1 MKQVI
6 YGVTLDLK
14 DLYIETKE
22 TEVEGMFKTVEDSLE
37 YVHEQYTNE
46 EVLSLLRP
54 YVAEWFKRKYSSFT
68 PAQLLAIPEIKKGN
82 NVLISSP
89 TGTGKT
95 LAAFLGILDELFK
108 LGEEGKLE
116 DHVYVVYVSPLRALN
131 NDMKRNL
138 IEPLKEISDAARKL
152 GYEIPEIR
160 VAVRTSDTKPYE
172 KQRMIKTPP
181 HILITTPES
190 FSIALV
196 APRFRETLRNVKWVI
211 VDEIHELCS
220 SKRGAHLSL
229 AIERLENFVGHRL
242 IRIGLSATIAPLDE
256 VAKFLV
262 GFEDNGRPRKCKIV
276 DARFAKPFEIRV
288 VSPLR
293 NIATASASE
302 ISEAIYSTL
311 KDIILKHRTT
321 LVFTNTRSAT
331 ERVVFKL
338 RKMFKENNVLD
349 ADKIE
354 AHHSSLS
361 RDLRLNVE
369 EKLKRGE
376 LKVVVCS
383 TSLELGIDIGY
394 IDVVVLLSSP
404 KSVSRL
410 LQRIGRAGHKLRNVS
425 KGIIVIVDRDDL
437 VECTVLAK
445 AALERKIDNVRIPKN
460 PLDVLA
466 QHIVG
471 MALERKWKVDEAY
484 RLVRRSYNYHTLS
497 FNDFMSVL
505 KYLSG
510 KLVNLEHQRVYAKI
524 WLDEEEGVFGRKGRG
539 KTRMIYYMN
548 SGTIP
553 DEAKITVISDNG
565 KYIGTI
571 DEQFLQILL
580 PGDIFVLGGR
590 TYKFIRSYGSL
601 ALVKPVEGERPT
613 VPTWFSE
620 MLPLS
625 YDSALLVGEFRRK
638 IASMIDEGKSEGEIL
653 RFIME
658 HYYVEEH
665 VAKDIY
671 KYILEQYRF
680 TQGIVPND
688 KLILIEV
695 FGEGSKINI
704 VFHTL
709 FGRRVNDALS
719 RAYAYVLSN
728 LAGSNVK
735 VTVTDNGFMLTITNI
750 NLSQTIITNLLSKV
764 KSTNIDEILRRALKN
779 TELLKR
785 RFRHCAQRSFMIL
798 KRYMGREKSVHR
810 LQLNAQNLLKVV
822 EEIMDFPVLKETYR
836 EILEDFMD
844 IKHAK
849 EVLRK
854 MEAGEIEV
862 RIITGKPVPSPFA
875 HNIVLQGYSDVV
887 LMEDRRALLRKLYE
901 RVLEY
906 MRTTK

>member
-1 MKQVI
+1 LKQVV

-138 IEPLKEISDAARKL
+138 IEPLKEISDVARKL

-172 KQRMIKTPP
+172 KQRMIKIPP

-288 VSPLR
+288 VSPLK

-311 KDIILKHRTT
+311 KDIVLKHRTT

-410 LQRIGRAGHKLRNVS
+410 LQRIGRAGHKLSNVS
-425 KGIIVIVDRDDL
+425 KGIIVVVDRDDL

-445 AALERKIDNVRIPKN
+445 AALERRIDNVRIPKN

-471 MALERKWKVDEAY
+471 MALERKWKVDEAF

-524 WLDEEEGVFGRKGRG
+524 WLDEEEGVFGKKGRG

-553 DEAKITVISDNG
+553 YEAKITVISDNG
-565 KYIGTI
+565 RYIGTI

-695 FGEGSKINI
+695 FDEGSKINI

-822 EEIMDFPVLKETYR
+822 EEIKDFPVLKETYR

-849 EVLRK
+849 EVLKK

>member
-1 MKQVI
+1 LKQVV

-138 IEPLKEISDAARKL
+138 IEPLKEISDVAREL

-288 VSPLR
+288 VSPLK

-311 KDIILKHRTT
+311 KDIVLKHRTT

-425 KGIIVIVDRDDL
+425 KGIIVVVDRDDL

-445 AALERKIDNVRIPKN
+445 AALERRIDNVRIPKN

-471 MALERKWKVDEAY
+471 MALERKWKVNEAY

-497 FNDFMSVL
+497 FKDFMSVL

-524 WLDEEEGVFGRKGRG
+524 WLDEEEGVFGRRGRG

-565 KYIGTI
+565 RYIGTI

-658 HYYVEEH
+658 HYYVKEH

-695 FGEGSKINI
+695 FDEGSKINI

-822 EEIMDFPVLKETYR
+822 EEIKDFPVLKETYR

-844 IKHAK
+844 IKHAR
-849 EVLRK
+849 EVLKK

-901 RVLEY
+901 RVLEH

>member
-22 TEVEGMFKTVEDSLE
+22 TKVEGMFKSVEDSLE
-37 YVHEQYTNE
+37 YVYEQYTDE
-46 EVLSLLRP
+46 EVLSILRP
-54 YVAEWFKRKYSSFT
+54 YVAEWFKRKYGSFT

-95 LAAFLGILDELFK
+95 LAAFLGILDELFR

-116 DHVYVVYVSPLRALN
+116 NHVYVVYVSPLRALN

-138 IEPLKEISDAARKL
+138 IEPLEEILSMAKEL
-152 GYEIPEIR
+152 GYEIPEVR
-160 VAVRTSDTKPYE
+160 VAVRTSDTTPYE
-172 KQRMIKTPP
+172 KQRMIRTPP

-196 APRFRETLRNVKWVI
+196 APKFRGTLKNVKWII
-211 VDEIHELCS
+211 VDEVHELCS

-229 AIERLENFVGHRL
+229 AIERLENFVGHKL

-262 GFEDNGRPRKCKIV
+262 GFENSGKPRKCKIV
-276 DARFAKPFEIRV
+276 DARFAKPFEIKV
-288 VSPLR
+288 ISPLK
-293 NIATASASE
+293 NIVTASANE
-302 ISEAIYSTL
+302 INEAIYSTL
-311 KDIILKHRTT
+311 KNIILKHRTS
-321 LVFTNTRSAT
+321 LIFTNTRSAT

-338 RKMFKENNVLD
+338 RKMFKKNNVLD
-349 ADKIE
+349 ADKVE

-361 RDLRLNVE
+361 RDLRLSVE

-410 LQRIGRAGHKLRNVS
+410 LQRIGRAGHRLRNVS
-425 KGIIVIVDRDDL
+425 KGVIVVVDRDDL

-471 MALERKWKVDEAY
+471 MALERKWRIDEAY
-484 RLVRRSYNYHTLS
+484 RLVRRSYNYRTLS
-497 FNDFMSVL
+497 FKDFMSVL

-510 KLVNLEHQRVYAKI
+510 KLVNLENQRVYAKI
-524 WLDEEEGVFGRKGRG
+524 WLDEEEGVFGRKGGG

-553 DEAKITVISDNG
+553 DEAKIAVISDDG
-565 KYIGTI
+565 RYIGTI

-590 TYKFIRSYGSL
+590 TYKFLRSYGSL

-638 IASMIDEGKSEGEIL
+638 IANMINEGKDEKDIL
-653 RFIME
+653 EYIME
-658 HYYVEEH
+658 QYYVDEYI
-665 VAKDIY
+665 AKDIY

-680 TQGIVPND
+680 TQGMVPND
-688 KLILIEV
+688 KLVLIEM
-695 FGEGSKINI
+695 FSEDSKINI

-709 FGRRVNDALS
+709 FGRRVNDVLS

-728 LAGSNVK
+728 MVGSNVK
-735 VTVTDNGFMLTITNI
+735 VTVTDNGFMLSIVKFKPSQNTIVALLNKVRSENI
-750 NLSQTIITNLLSKV
+750 E
-764 KSTNIDEILRRALKN
+764 DILKKALKN

-798 KRYMGREKSVHR
+798 KRYMGKEKSVHR
-810 LQLNAQNLLKVV
+810 LQLNSQNLLRII
-822 EEIMDFPVLKETYR
+822 EDMEDFPILKETYR

-844 IKHAK
+844 IEHAR
-849 EVLRK
+849 EVLKK
-854 MEAGEIEV
+854 MERNEIEV
-862 RIITGKPVPSPFA
+862 KIVVNKPVPSPFA
-875 HNIVLQGYSDVV
+875 HNIVLQGYSDIV
-887 LMEDRRALLRKLYE
+887 LMEDRRAMLKKLYE
-901 RVLEY
+901 RVIKY
-906 MRTTK
+906 IGSNY

>member
-6 YGVTLDLK
+6 YGVTLGLK

-22 TEVEGMFKTVEDSLE
+22 TEAEGMFKTVEDSLE

-116 DHVYVVYVSPLRALN
+116 NHVYVVYVSPLRALN

-138 IEPLKEISDAARKL
+138 IEPLKEISDVAREL
-152 GYEIPEIR
+152 SYEIPEIR

-425 KGIIVIVDRDDL
+425 KGVIVVVDRDDL

-497 FNDFMSVL
+497 FKDFMNVL

-524 WLDEEEGVFGRKGRG
+524 WLDEEEGVFGRKGGG

-638 IASMIDEGKSEGEIL
+638 IASMIDEGKGEGEIL

-688 KLILIEV
+688 KLILIEM
-695 FGEGSKINI
+695 FDEGSKTNMI
-704 VFHTL
+704 FHTL

-728 LAGSNVK
+728 LVGSNVK
-735 VTVTDNGFMLTITNI
+735 VTVTDNGFMLTITNL
-750 NLSQTIITNLLSKV
+750 NLSPTIIANMLSKV

-822 EEIMDFPVLKETYR
+822 EEIKDFPVLKETYR

>member
-54 YVAEWFKRKYSSFT
+54 YVAEWFKRKYSNFT

>member
-410 LQRIGRAGHKLRNVS
+410 LQRIGRAGHKLRNIS

-437 VECTVLAK
+437 VECSVLAK

-497 FNDFMSVL
+497 FKDFMSVL

-638 IASMIDEGKSEGEIL
+638 IASMIDEGKGEGEIL

-688 KLILIEV
+688 KLILIEM
-695 FGEGSKINI
+695 FDEGSKTNI

-728 LAGSNVK
+728 LVGSNVK
-735 VTVTDNGFMLTITNI
+735 VTVTDNGFMLTITNL
-750 NLSQTIITNLLSKV
+750 NLSPTIITNLLSKV

-822 EEIMDFPVLKETYR
+822 EEIKDFPVLKETYR

-862 RIITGKPVPSPFA
+862 RIITDKPVPSPFT